1 MAGCLPDKLVRELG
15 LVFLVVRVDV
25 ATLSAKVL
33 YTGLH
38 YQAQDG
44 DSLDLVSTRRV
55 VVKEVKEAYKSV
67 CHSRSEDKRIPLPI
81 FSVKTTT
88 SLKQ

>member
-33 YTGLH
+33 YTGLY

-55 VVKEVKEAYKSV
+55 VVKEIKEAYKSV
-67 CHSRSEDKRIPLPI
+67 CYSR
-81 FSVKTTT
+81 VKTRGCPYPF
-88 SLKQ
+88 LVLRLLRV